1 MDTAERRRASA
12 ERLAISNR
20 NYKRARERAMTRL
33 ARKYVEEYKE
43 LLRQE
48 KERDKKEG
56 VAWTSLDGSSHTDR
70 LAHHTGE
77 QKDRT
82 LSADSG
88 ETRNNEGEK

>member
-1 MDTAERRRASA
+1 MDMVERRKASA

-33 ARKYVEEYKE
+33 ARKYVDEYKE

-56 VAWTSLDGSSHTDR
+56 VAWTSLDGSSFNGWIMDTTH
-70 LAHHTGE
+70 AA
-77 QKDRT
+77 QDRT
-82 LSADSG
+82 LSTDSG